1 MDSSPSITVAA
12 SPKQELPSALSIME
26 EGKFAKANDIP
37 SKNFRK
43 ELPKQVVAELIGT
56 YVLIFMGCGGALVS
70 QVQPLK
76 MVGIAIVWGLVLMA
90 LIYAVGHVSG
100 AHFNPAVT
108 ISLAAACKF
117 PWKHV

>member
-1 MDSSPSITVAA
+1 MSMNYHLLFFLHILF
-12 SPKQELPSALSIME
+12 Q
-26 EGKFAKANDIP
+26 
-37 SKNFRK
+37 
-43 ELPKQVVAELIGT
+43 ELPKQVVAELVGT
-56 YVLIFMGCGGALVS
+56 YILIFMGCGAALVN
-70 QVQPLK
+70 QVQPLS

-117 PWKHV
+117 PWKHVRQLHSTLLASFFLQCVYLLYIAL